1 MTWSE
6 PEGFYFF
13 AFFFSFWVN
22 LGQDARV
29 KYAED
34 GIIGSEA
41 EDGECFLL
49 NQWNSL
55 TSVQCSAETDC
66 K

>member
-1 MTWSE
+1 MHFIFLLSMPPLNSLIWLQ
-6 PEGFYFF
+6 PEGFFF
-13 AFFFSFWVN
+13 VN

-41 EDGECFLL
+41 EAG
-49 NQWNSL
+49 
-55 TSVQCSAETDC
+55 
-66 K
+66 